1 MEGQKQLDFH
11 FPFVENIF
19 SATQYDLRAVED
31 KPYHRRGDSC
41 ASAKVD
47 LGSETLLFNLSFFF
61 FLFAS
66 TEFVIKL
73 CRPVIW
79 DILSP
84 YYSG

>member
-31 KPYHRRGDSC
+31 KPYHRRGASC

-47 LGSETLLFNLSFFF
+47 LGSETLLFNFFF
-61 FLFAS
+61 FFPPQNLL
-66 TEFVIKL
+66 VIKL